1 MLDRL
6 QFLLGEAF
14 IALRRN
20 GWMTFAAI
28 STVAVS
34 LFLIGGLGY
43 FYFELSKMSEGMT
56 GKFEL
61 RVMLKDGTK
70 QAYISQTAAQIR
82 QIAGVKQVNWIPRD
96 RVWKKFL
103 AENPENLKYVDIDN
117 PYPDSFKITLSDLK
131 RTDAVIAEIKKLPA
145 VVEDEVQYL
154 QAEQQWVEQLQAIV
168 RWLGTALGGLLFAT
182 AGILIYNAIRLT
194 VISRRLE
201 IRIMQLVGAS
211 FLTVRIPFY
220 IEGIVQG
227 AVGGLFATLLIWA
240 CDQVIASR
248 VAGLAGGIANF
259 PPFPT
264 STYALALSALGAGYG
279 LLCSMVA
286 VRAPLRYR

>member
-28 STVAVS
+28 STVAIS
-34 LFLIGGLGY
+34 LFLIGGLGFTY
-43 FYFELSKMSEGMT
+43 VKLAEETAAMT

-61 RVMLKDGTK
+61 RVMLKDGT
-70 QAYISQTAAQIR
+70 TTAQISKAAADIR
-82 QIAGVKQVNWIPRD
+82 AIKGVKEVSWIPRD
-96 RVWKKFL
+96 KAWKRYQDSLPKHDNF
-103 AENPENLKYVDIDN
+103 AEIDN
-117 PYPDSFKITLSDLK
+117 PYPDSFKVILSDLSL
-131 RTDAVIAEIKKLPA
+131 TDSVIDQIKAQSSVDDIQYLKDGQQFISQVQA
-145 VVEDEVQYL
+145 VVK
-154 QAEQQWVEQLQAIV
+154 
-168 RWLGTALGGLLFAT
+168 WLATALGGLLFIT

-194 VISRRLE
+194 IISRRLE

-227 AVGGLFATLLIWA
+227 FLGGFVGSLILIACRAVLAERVRLMMGWQVPPIPFGMMCLLCLF
-240 CDQVIASR
+240 
-248 VAGLAGGIANF
+248 
-259 PPFPT
+259 
-264 STYALALSALGAGYG
+264 GAAYG

>member
-43 FYFELSKMSEGMT
+43 FYFELAKVSESMT

-61 RVMLKDGTK
+61 RVMLKDGSKMAQIT
-70 QAYISQTAAQIR
+70 QTAAEIR
-82 QIAGVKQVNWIPRD
+82 KIDGVKSVHWIPKEN
-96 RVWKKFL
+96 VWKQFL
-103 AENPENLKYVDIDN
+103 AENPNYVDIDN
-117 PYPDSFKITLSDLK
+117 PYPDSFKVTLSDLK
-131 RTDAVIAEIKKLPA
+131 QTDGVIAEIKKLPS
-145 VVEDEVQYL
+145 VVQDEVQYL

-227 AVGGLFATLLIWA
+227 AVGGFFATLLLWA
-240 CDQVIASR
+240 CDQVIASK
-248 VAGLAGGIANF
+248 VEGMAGTANF
-259 PPFPT
+259 PPFPVGI
-264 STYALALSALGAGYG
+264 YLLALGAIGAGYG